1 MNNKEKIL
9 KLLSSFIEKGIL
21 TSEDVKKEI
30 LNNFKFK
37 KDDIIS
43 RLKLVSREEYEI
55 LKKIVLK
62 QEREISKLKKKKK
75 LQR

>member
-37 KDDIIS
+37 KEDIIS
-43 RLKLVSREEYEI
+43 KLKLVSREEHEI
-55 LKKIVLK
+55 LKKIV
-62 QEREISKLKKKKK
+62 
-75 LQR
+75 

>member
-21 TSEDVKKEI
+21 TSEDIKKEI

-75 LQR
+75 L

>member
-9 KLLSSFIEKGIL
+9 KLISGFIEKGIL

-43 RLKLVSREEYEI
+43 RLKLVSREEHEI

-75 LQR
+75 L

>member
-9 KLLSSFIEKGIL
+9 KLISGFIEKGIL

-43 RLKLVSREEYEI
+43 RLKLVSREEHEI

>member
-21 TSEDVKKEI
+21 TSEDAKKEI

-43 RLKLVSREEYEI
+43 KLKLVSREEHEI

-62 QEREISKLKKKKK
+62 QEREIAKLKKKKK
-75 LQR
+75 L

>member
-9 KLLSSFIEKGIL
+9 KLISGFIEKGIL

-30 LNNFKFK
+30 LNKFKFK

-43 RLKLVSREEYEI
+43 RLKLVSREEHEI

-75 LQR
+75 L

>member
-43 RLKLVSREEYEI
+43 RLKLVSREEHEI

>member
-1 MNNKEKIL
+1 MNNREKIL
-9 KLLSSFIEKGIL
+9 KLLSSFVEKGIL
-21 TSEDVKKEI
+21 TSEDIKKEI

-43 RLKLVSREEYEI
+43 RLKLVSREEHEV

-75 LQR
+75 KKL

>member
-21 TSEDVKKEI
+21 TYEDVKKEI

-37 KDDIIS
+37 KEDIIS
-43 RLKLVSREEYEI
+43 KLKLVSREEHEI

-62 QEREISKLKKKKK
+62 QER
-75 LQR
+75 

>member
-21 TSEDVKKEI
+21 TSGDVKKEI

-43 RLKLVSREEYEI
+43 RLKLVSREEHEI

>member
-43 RLKLVSREEYEI
+43 RLKLVSREEHEI

-75 LQR
+75 L

>member
-1 MNNKEKIL
+1 MNNREKIL
-9 KLLSSFIEKGIL
+9 KLLSSFVEKGIL
-21 TSEDVKKEI
+21 TSEDIKKEI

-43 RLKLVSREEYEI
+43 RLKLVSREEHEV

-62 QEREISKLKKKKK
+62 QEREISKLKKKK
-75 LQR
+75 L

>member
-21 TSEDVKKEI
+21 TSEDAKKEI

-43 RLKLVSREEYEI
+43 KLKLVSREEHEI

-62 QEREISKLKKKKK
+62 QEREIVKLKKKKK
-75 LQR
+75 L

>member
-21 TSEDVKKEI
+21 TSGDVKKEI

-37 KDDIIS
+37 KDDIVS
-43 RLKLVSREEYEI
+43 RLKLVSREEHEI

-62 QEREISKLKKKKK
+62 QEKEISKLKKKKK
-75 LQR
+75 L

>member
-21 TSEDVKKEI
+21 TSGDVKKEI

-43 RLKLVSREEYEI
+43 KLKLVSREEHEI

-62 QEREISKLKKKKK
+62 QEREIAKLKKKKK
-75 LQR
+75 L

>member
-1 MNNKEKIL
+1 MNNREKIL
-9 KLLSSFIEKGIL
+9 KLLSSFVEKGIL
-21 TSEDVKKEI
+21 TSEDIKKEI

-43 RLKLVSREEYEI
+43 RLKLVSREEHEV

-75 LQR
+75 KL

>member
-1 MNNKEKIL
+1 MNNREKIL
-9 KLLSSFIEKGIL
+9 KLLSSFVEKGIL
-21 TSEDVKKEI
+21 TSEDIKKEI

-43 RLKLVSREEYEI
+43 RLKLVSREEHEV

-75 LQR
+75 L

>member
-9 KLLSSFIEKGIL
+9 KLISGFIEKGIL

-37 KDDIIS
+37 KEDIIS
-43 RLKLVSREEYEI
+43 KLKLVSREEHEI

-62 QEREISKLKKKKK
+62 QEREILKLKKKKK
-75 LQR
+75 L

>member
-21 TSEDVKKEI
+21 TSEDIKKEI

-37 KDDIIS
+37 KDDIVS
-43 RLKLVSREEYEI
+43 KLKLVSREEHEI

-75 LQR
+75 L

>member
-21 TSEDVKKEI
+21 TSEDIKKEI

-43 RLKLVSREEYEI
+43 RLKLVSREEHEI

-62 QEREISKLKKKKK
+62 QEREIAKLKKKKK
-75 LQR
+75 L

>member
-75 LQR
+75 L

>member
-9 KLLSSFIEKGIL
+9 KLLSSFVEKGIL
-21 TSEDVKKEI
+21 TSEVIKKEI

-37 KDDIIS
+37 KEDIIS
-43 RLKLVSREEYEI
+43 KLKLVSREEHEI

-62 QEREISKLKKKKK
+62 QEREILKLKKKKK
-75 LQR
+75 L

>member
-21 TSEDVKKEI
+21 TSEDIKKEI

-62 QEREISKLKKKKK
+62 QEREIAKLKKKKK
-75 LQR
+75 L

>member
-21 TSEDVKKEI
+21 TSEDIKKEI

-43 RLKLVSREEYEI
+43 RLKLVSREEHEI

>member
-21 TSEDVKKEI
+21 TSEDIKKEI

-37 KDDIIS
+37 KEDIIS
-43 RLKLVSREEYEI
+43 KLKLVSREEHEI

-62 QEREISKLKKKKK
+62 QEREILKLKKKKK
-75 LQR
+75 L

>member
-9 KLLSSFIEKGIL
+9 KLLSSLIEKGIL
-21 TSEDVKKEI
+21 TSEDIKKEI

-43 RLKLVSREEYEI
+43 RLKLVSREEHEI

>member
-37 KDDIIS
+37 KEDIIS
-43 RLKLVSREEYEI
+43 KLKLVSREEHEI

-62 QEREISKLKKKKK
+62 QEREILKLKKKKK
-75 LQR
+75 L

>member
-21 TSEDVKKEI
+21 TSEDIKKEI

-43 RLKLVSREEYEI
+43 RLKLVSREEHEI

-75 LQR
+75 L